1 MGADNQKTQNNSN
14 LDEMEVYFC
23 LVKVKSKVMLD

>member
-14 LDEMEVYFC
+14 LDEMEVYFF